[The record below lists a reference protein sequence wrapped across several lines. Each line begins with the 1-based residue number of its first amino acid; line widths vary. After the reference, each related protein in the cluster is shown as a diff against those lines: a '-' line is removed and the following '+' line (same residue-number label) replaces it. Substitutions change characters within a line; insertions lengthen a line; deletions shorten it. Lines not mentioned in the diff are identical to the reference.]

1 MGPIEVVVED
11 GNNIVLEVTP
21 TPNTTVIL
29 DRGIAG
35 PPGPAGAGD
44 VDGPAS
50 STDNAV
56 ARFDGTTGKLIQN
69 SVVTISDTGAVT
81 GVTTLAVTDLTDSS
95 LTAGRVTYAGTG
107 GNLVDS
113 ANMTFNGTRLTVA
126 DLADSGLTSGRV
138 TYAGAGGALVDSAN
152 LTFDGT
158 TLTASRYLGVYG
170 GAF

>member
-1 MGPIEVVVED
+1 MGPIQVVVQD
-11 GNNIVLEVTP
+11 GNNLVLEVTP

-35 PPGPAGAGD
+35 PPGPQGLGD

-50 STDNAV
+50 ATDNAV

-69 SVVTISDTGAVT
+69 SNVTIDDTGNIA
-81 GVTTLAVTDLTDSS
+81 GVGTLAVTDLTDSS
-95 LTAGRVTYAGTG
+95 LTSGRVTYAGTG
-107 GNLVDS
+107 GN
-113 ANMTFNGTRLTVA
+113 
-126 DLADSGLTSGRV
+126 
-138 TYAGAGGALVDSAN
+138 LVDSAN